1 MSENSGNIMTVIDED
16 GTERDMEILF
26 TYHSEEYGKDYVVF
40 FTDDKEE
47 DISAAVY
54 TEKDDNGGELSEIE
68 SDEEWAMLDKVLEE
82 YLEGEDED
90 EQ

>member
-40 FTDDKEE
+40 FTDDKEA